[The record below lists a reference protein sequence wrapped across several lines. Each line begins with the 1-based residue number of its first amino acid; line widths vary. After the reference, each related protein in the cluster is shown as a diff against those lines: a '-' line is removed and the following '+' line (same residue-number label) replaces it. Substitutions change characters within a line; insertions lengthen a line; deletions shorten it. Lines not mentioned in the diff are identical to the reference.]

1 MDKLNDN
8 VQHDFLILLN
18 RFIREYEASSFNLDS
33 DATGVFY
40 IPIDLINLGLIM
52 NDKLE
57 CSDFSELEF
66 NEYIKLEFD
75 NYAKINVATVT
86 EAGKNYTLV
95 YE

>member
-1 MDKLNDN
+1 
-8 VQHDFLILLN
+8 
-18 RFIREYEASSFNLDS
+18 
-33 DATGVFY
+33 
-40 IPIDLINLGLIM
+40 M